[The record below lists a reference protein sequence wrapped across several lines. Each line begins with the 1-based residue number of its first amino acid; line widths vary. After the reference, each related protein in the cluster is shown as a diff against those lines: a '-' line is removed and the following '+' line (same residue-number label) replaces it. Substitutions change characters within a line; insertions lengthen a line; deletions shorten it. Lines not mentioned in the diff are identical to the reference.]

1 MKGNIENI
9 EVIKDK
15 CISDEED
22 DFYTIFINGKAV
34 LHCVPYRLVG
44 VAIGEFIKN
53 PKLF

>member
-1 MKGNIENI
+1 MTESIEKI

-15 CISDEED
+15 DIDY
-22 DFYTIFINGKAV
+22 YTIFINGKAV